1 VRRIKEDRAVRIG
14 RLLAGTVAALV
25 LGAAPAAAAFPGANG
40 RIAYDGD
47 QSLGTIN
54 AVGGDRKPLISQAGV
69 EFAAPAWSPDG
80 QRLAFST
87 NRDTGASFEVYVAPA
102 SGASMTRL
110 TNNAA
115 DDDAPTWSP
124 DGSKIAF
131 ESDRDVSGRR
141 QIYVMNADGSGVM
154 RLTSTV
160 TDDHSPAWSPDG
172 SRIAFTREAGAGG
185 DIVVMSASGG
195 TATPLANTASDE
207 TNPDWS
213 PNGASIVYQ
222 RDTGI
227 ATMGADGSAQTPLVG
242 AGAAARPAWAP
253 DGTRIVFDRASELW
267 ATNPDGSGTV
277 QLTTA
282 GATELVASNPNWQPI
297 VAPPPPPPPSDADH
311 DGVAAPL
318 DCNDANPSI
327 RPGAPD
333 KPGDKIDQDC
343 NGRDARYRLLGRSIE
358 AFTATYPLGRYTT
371 FTTLTVKPVRRG
383 DRLRLT
389 CKGPGCELRK
399 KTIRVRKNARKLSV
413 LRHLKGSKLRKG
425 AVVQLRV
432 TRPGTVGRVAT
443 WKIRAPKIPN
453 TARSCLQP
461 GAKKT
466 SRCPRS

>member
-1 VRRIKEDRAVRIG
+1 MGEG
-14 RLLAGTVAALV
+14 RTPSGGS
-25 LGAAPAAAAFPGANG
+25 LGAP
-40 RIAYDGD
+40 D
-47 QSLGTIN
+47 QRG
-54 AVGGDRKPLISQAGV
+54 
-69 EFAAPAWSPDG
+69 
-80 QRLAFST
+80 
-87 NRDTGASFEVYVAPA
+87 
-102 SGASMTRL
+102 
-110 TNNAA
+110 
-115 DDDAPTWSP
+115 
-124 DGSKIAF
+124 
-131 ESDRDVSGRR
+131 SGR
-141 QIYVMNADGSGVM
+141 AD
-154 RLTSTV
+154 R
-160 TDDHSPAWSPDG
+160 
-172 SRIAFTREAGAGG
+172 
-185 DIVVMSASGG
+185 
-195 TATPLANTASDE
+195 
-207 TNPDWS
+207 
-213 PNGASIVYQ
+213 
-222 RDTGI
+222 
-227 ATMGADGSAQTPLVG
+227 
-242 AGAAARPAWAP
+242 
-253 DGTRIVFDRASELW
+253 
-267 ATNPDGSGTV
+267 
-277 QLTTA
+277 TTA
-282 GATELVASNPNWQPI
+282 GGHGRGAPARRGACLGTWQPI
-297 VAPPPPPPPSDADH
+297 VAPSPPPPPPPPPSDADH

-389 CKGPGCELRK
+389 CKGPGCEIRK
-399 KTIRVRKNARKLSV
+399 KTIPVRKNARKLSV